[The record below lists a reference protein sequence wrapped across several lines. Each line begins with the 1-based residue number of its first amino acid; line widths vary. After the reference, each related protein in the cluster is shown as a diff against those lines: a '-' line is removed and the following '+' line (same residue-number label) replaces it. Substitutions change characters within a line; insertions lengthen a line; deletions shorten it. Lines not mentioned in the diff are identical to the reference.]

1 MSAVIDK
8 ELKSLI
14 SKKFLKVIPSA
25 QFQHVLMHL
34 GMRDETAAVV
44 VGESGNLMG
53 IFSEKDIAKTLVDR
67 IPRKTPISELMKRK
81 VAALDFSEC
90 FVSHAKFMID
100 EDLPLLPVVQN
111 GVVIGVLKRESVISV
126 IYKAFLSSRNVIA

>member
-14 SKKFLKVIPSA
+14 SKKFLKVILSA

-67 IPRKTPISELMKRK
+67 IPRKLR
-81 VAALDFSEC
+81 
-90 FVSHAKFMID
+90 
-100 EDLPLLPVVQN
+100 
-111 GVVIGVLKRESVISV
+111 
-126 IYKAFLSSRNVIA
+126 